1 VIPLRDNNP
10 TERFSVVCALLI
22 AANVVVYLF
31 DHVVF
36 RQEVM
41 QPVLTQY
48 GPQVVVR
55 SVGGL
60 SEQYAMVPANVTT
73 GAPGALQTVFM
84 SMFLH
89 ANIWHVGG
97 NMLYL
102 WIFGNNI
109 EDVLGRG
116 KFLLFYFASGI
127 AAAAAQIA
135 TGPMAITPMV
145 GASGAVAGL
154 MGAYLVVFPKAEI
167 TAIIP
172 VFFIGFVRTVPAIFV
187 IGFWAILQ
195 FTNASWLGGGELR
208 GGGVA
213 YYAHIG
219 GFLAGI
225 IMIYLLGGR
234 RLSDRRRSIRNTEYY
249 FRR

>member
-10 TERFSVVCALLI
+10 TERFPIVCTLLI
-22 AANVVVYLF
+22 AANVVVYVL
-31 DHVVF
+31 DHMVF
-36 RQEVM
+36 AQEVV
-41 QPVLTQY
+41 QQVLTPY
-48 GPQVVVR
+48 GPQAVVHYA
-55 SVGGL
+55 GGL
-60 SEQYAMVPANVTT
+60 SERYGMVPANVTT
-73 GAPGALQTVFM
+73 GAPGALPTVIT

-89 ANIWHVGG
+89 ANFWHIGW

-102 WIFGNNI
+102 WVFGNNI

-116 KFLLFYFASGI
+116 RFLIFYFASGI
-127 AAAAAQIA
+127 AAAALHIA
-135 TGPMAITPMV
+135 MGPMAITPTV

-154 MGAYLVVFPKAEI
+154 MGAYLVLFPKAEI
-167 TAIIP
+167 YSIVP
-172 VFFIGFVRTVPAIFV
+172 VCIVGLWMNVPAVIV

-195 FTNASWLGGGELR
+195 FTGASWLGGGELR
-208 GGGVA
+208 GGGIA

-225 IMIYLLGGR
+225 IMIILLGGR
-234 RLSDRRRSIRNTEYY
+234 RLTDRRRSFRNADYY